1 MVTSDIVLILQI
13 LMTNRKNER
22 RPVISYL
29 VSDFLYDYTTETKC
43 QNRILS
49 LKNHSILKN
58 ETMLHANKRFQ
69 TAILIM
75 GAHTSPLGPV
85 RRQTTVQKA
94 LW

>member
-1 MVTSDIVLILQI
+1 MATSDTVLIFQI

-22 RPVISYL
+22 PVISYL
-29 VSDFLYDYTTETKC
+29 ISELLYDYTTETKC

-69 TAILIM
+69 TAILIT
-75 GAHTSPLGPV
+75 GAYTSPLGPV
-85 RRQTTVQKA
+85 RRQTIV
-94 LW
+94 